1 MKVSELIEQLKNMD
15 QNLPVYAS
23 YYYGDRCGSIVAEPI
38 CDVEEIELVYSE
50 YHQKM
55 EVPEDIEDACAAED
69 KEPVAAIVLS

>member
-15 QNLPVYAS
+15 QDLPVYAS
-23 YYYGDRCGSIVAEPI
+23 YDSGDYWGSVVANEI

>member
-38 CDVEEIELVYSE
+38 CDVEELELTYSE
-50 YHQKM
+50 YHRMMQ
-55 EVPEDIEDACAAED
+55 VPEDGEEHYADD
-69 KEPVAAIVLS
+69 KEPVTAIVLS